1 MKKYVWVAGLLCAAV
16 TLALCACV
24 KASVQS
30 EADTSVQSEAAS
42 APVPTTPPVITLSP
56 GANPLTGLALAADAP
71 SGVRPLAVMVD
82 NVKAA
87 LPQRGLAAADLVYE
101 MVTESGITRLM
112 AVYSNPAE
120 MPAVGPVRSARDQ
133 HVQLMLPLGAD
144 YLHVGGSTY
153 ANEML
158 AKYRYETKS
167 LNGMVQTDVLAL
179 DSDRNAL
186 TSIEHCWFTSGALY
200 TAAAQN
206 DALDT
211 VAHEVLPAFQFM
223 PYTGAPRVL
232 IDGDAVRV
240 SVRFSSYTNT
250 VFTYDAASNRYRK
263 AQFGADQI
271 DENTGETVSFDNVLI
286 LFTDIT
292 KYPDGILAQVD
303 YAFGGVGFY
312 VNGGRYE
319 KVRWMKGA
327 PESPLRIVALDGTE
341 TPVSINPGTSYVAMV
356 DLSKYPYFKMSA
368 TEEASVPESDVPLQ
382 DADAQES
389 PDDT

>member
-1 MKKYVWVAGLLCAAV
+1 MKKSVWVVALLCTGAF
-16 TLALCACV
+16 LCACSS
-24 KASVQS
+24 APVQS
-30 EADTSVQSEAAS
+30 TSVQCESTVTP
-42 APVPTTPPVITLSP
+42 APSIPPAITLP
-56 GANPLTGLALAADAP
+56 TGANPLTGLALAPNAP
-71 SGVRPLAVMVD
+71 SGLRPLAIMVD

-112 AVYSNPAE
+112 AVYSSPAE

-133 HVQLMLPLGAD
+133 HVQLMLPLGAN
-144 YLHVGGSTY
+144 YLHIGGSTY

-158 AKYRYETKS
+158 AKYRYESKS
-167 LNGMVQTDVLAL
+167 LNGMVQTDALAL

-186 TSIEHCWFTSGALY
+186 TNIEHCWFTSGALY

-206 DALDT
+206 HMLDIK
-211 VAHEVLPAFQFM
+211 AHETLPAFQFV
-223 PYTGAPRVL
+223 PYTIAPRVL
-232 IDGDAVRV
+232 IDGDAVQI
-240 SVRFSSYTNT
+240 SIRFSSYTNT
-250 VFTYDAASNRYRK
+250 VFTYDAETNRYCK
-263 AQFGADQI
+263 AQFGANQI

-327 PESPLRIVALDGTE
+327 PESPLRIVTLDGTE
-341 TPVSINPGTSYVAMV
+341 TPVQINPGTSYIAMV
-356 DLSKYPYFKMSA
+356 DLEKYPYFKLSA
-368 TEEASVPESDVPLQ
+368 TEKTAASDTGISPQ

>member
-1 MKKYVWVAGLLCAAV
+1 MKKSICFLTLLCFLSV
-16 TLALCACV
+16 FTLCACA
-24 KASVQS
+24 KQPVQS
-30 EADTSVQSEAAS
+30 VPAQSDVTR
-42 APVPTTPPVITLSP
+42 APAQSLPPAITLSP
-56 GANPLTGLALAADAP
+56 GANPLTGLAAAPDAA
-71 SGVRPLAVMVD
+71 SGVRPLAVMID

-87 LPQRGLAAADLVYE
+87 LPQRGLASADLVYE

-112 AVYSNPAE
+112 AVYSNPAA

-133 HVQLMLPLGAD
+133 HVQLMLPLGAN

-158 AKYRYETKS
+158 ARYRYETKS

-206 DALDT
+206 DSLDT
-211 VAHEVLPAFQFM
+211 AAFEILPAFQFA
-223 PYTGAPRVL
+223 PYNSAKRVL
-232 IDGDAVRV
+232 IDGDAVQI

-250 VFTYDAASNRYRK
+250 VFTYDAATNRYRK

-271 DENTGETVSFDNVLI
+271 DENTGECVSFDNVLI

-327 PESPLRIVALDGTE
+327 PESPLRIVTLDGTE
-341 TPVSINPGTSYVAMV
+341 TPVVINPGTSYVAMV
-356 DLSKYPYFKMSA
+356 DLSKYPYFKM
-368 TEEASVPESDVPLQ
+368 ASTMETPMPESDVPLR
-382 DADAQES
+382 DADTQES